1 MGAQEKSLK
10 IYDTKKT
17 FFFRIE
23 NTFSKLLIPTKN
35 NFNNFLLNIKRSAL
49 IKNYKNIAKSSDSKK
64 EECEKKFEDSYALY
78 LESIDQL
85 FVDSIYK
92 KVKLGTASD
101 FEKKALSQYYNII
114 QLKED
119 DEIEYKYK
127 KQQYL
132 LTLDFKTLKEQNKEK
147 NYENYKDIYILEM
160 DRLYKALLKEY
171 SMKLTEIT
179 SPVNK
184 DKIYEKIFV
193 TLDEYASNIL
203 PMKKI
208 EDEELIKECSLFETY
223 EVGKLD
229 QIDILEKK
237 MILIG
242 ISRKLFVHSLPLVVA
257 EKCYIKLLKD
267 TRNLIVDT
275 KILRKRENA
284 YQLLLRLIEQYNDK
298 LLSVKIYWNNNEDK
312 KEYNKFNE
320 SRKKLENVRKEQGL
334 KEYERRK
341 QILYIRSDL
350 KILEQHGNKY
360 YRIIKFYRNKLVEL
374 GDMKQ
379 LKNKCK
385 TGEYKVVKSYRKVVE
400 NETAC

>member
-1 MGAQEKSLK
+1 MIWKGGYYMGAQEKSLR

-17 FFFRIE
+17 FFFKIE
-23 NTFSKLLIPTKN
+23 STFSKLLIPTKN
-35 NFNNFLLNIKRSAL
+35 NFNNFLLNIKRTAL
-49 IKNYKNIAKSSDSKK
+49 IKNYKNIAKASDSKK

-101 FEKKALSQYYNII
+101 FEKNALSKYYNII

-119 DEIEYKYK
+119 DEVEYKYK

-132 LTLDFKTLKEQNKEK
+132 LTLDFNTLKEQNKEK
-147 NYENYKDIYILEM
+147 VYENYKEIYILEM
-160 DRLYKALLKEY
+160 DRLYKTLLKEY

-184 DKIYEKIFV
+184 EKIYDKIFD
-193 TLDEYASNIL
+193 TLDEYASNII

-237 MILIG
+237 MILMG

-257 EKCYIKLLKD
+257 EKCYVKLLKD

-275 KILRKRENA
+275 KILRKRESA
-284 YQLLLRLIEQYNDK
+284 YQLLLKLIEQYNDK
-298 LLSVKIYWNNNEDK
+298 LLCVKIYWKQK
-312 KEYNKFNE
+312 KTRE
-320 SRKKLENVRKEQGL
+320 RKERIRA
-334 KEYERRK
+334 KRIREK
-341 QILYIRSDL
+341 KTNTLY
-350 KILEQHGNKY
+350 
-360 YRIIKFYRNKLVEL
+360 
-374 GDMKQ
+374 
-379 LKNKCK
+379 
-385 TGEYKVVKSYRKVVE
+385 
-400 NETAC
+400 